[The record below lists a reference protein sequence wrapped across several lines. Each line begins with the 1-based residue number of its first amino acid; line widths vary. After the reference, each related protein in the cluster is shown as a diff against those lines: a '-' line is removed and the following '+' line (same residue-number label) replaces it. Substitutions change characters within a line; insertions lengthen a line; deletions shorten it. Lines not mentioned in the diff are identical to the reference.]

1 MQIEVLICN
10 TNRKKAGK
18 WITLPTS
25 EHIIDETIEEIC
37 PNSNDRCTIK
47 EYKSELDIDVK
58 TDDVYNLNTILS
70 KLNSYATDKKIKYLI
85 DTYSNDI
92 EEILRK
98 V

>member
-10 TNRKKAGK
+10 TNRKKVGK

-25 EHIIDETIEEIC
+25 EHIIDEIIEEIC
-37 PNSNDRCTIK
+37 PNANDRYTIK

-92 EEILRK
+92 EEILAK